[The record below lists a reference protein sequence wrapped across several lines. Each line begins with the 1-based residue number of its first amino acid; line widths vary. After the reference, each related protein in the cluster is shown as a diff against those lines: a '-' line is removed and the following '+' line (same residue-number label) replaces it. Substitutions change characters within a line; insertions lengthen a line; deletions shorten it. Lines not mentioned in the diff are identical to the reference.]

1 MANHIAWVV
10 VTVALLAVA
19 GCTTPDTSTE
29 WAQCKGGPG
38 VTGDVKLAGCTA
50 VIQAGRATGET
61 LAEAFQNRCWLYKQQ
76 EEFDSAIRDCDRAIE
91 LNPDYSDAYFSRA
104 KIYFHKHDYDQA
116 IGDFSQTIRLE
127 PKAFGAV
134 TLRGMTYA
142 RKGDYDRAIAD
153 YTKALQLY
161 PGFGMAEG
169 GLTEARESK
178 ARLTGGQKPGDP
190 RAWCDGKALVEEGYA
205 QDLQISGCTKLIQ
218 SGRETRS
225 DLAEDYFKRAKAYDF
240 SGSNRDRAIADY
252 GQAIKLKPNH
262 AEAYFSR
269 GTLYY
274 LAAQHDQAIADFDRA
289 IRQRPGKVLY
299 FSYRGQARHA
309 KGQWAAAISDFDHA
323 IKLQPKSAETLVDR
337 ARSFIGKGDY
347 RRAIADCDQAI
358 KLSPENGVTASYNT
372 RGDAYFHLR
381 DWRNAIS
388 DYDRALELWPEYPVA
403 LYGRGAAKTQLGNVA
418 EGRADMQAAQK
429 LQADLATIEAKLG
442 IAPAK

>member
-1 MANHIAWVV
+1 MANHFAGVV
-10 VTVALLAVA
+10 VALALLAVA
-19 GCTTPDTSTE
+19 GCATPDTSTE

-38 VTGDVKLAGCTA
+38 IADDVKLAGCTA
-50 VIQAGRATGET
+50 VIQSGREADET
-61 LAEAFQNRCWLYKQQ
+61 RAEAFQNRCWLYKQK
-76 EEFDSAIRDCDRAIE
+76 EEFEAAIHDCDRAIE

-104 KIYFHKHDYDQA
+104 KIYFHKHNYDLA
-116 IGDFSQTIRLE
+116 IADFGQTIRLE
-127 PKAFGAV
+127 PKAFGAF
-134 TLRGMTYA
+134 TLRGMAHA

-153 YTKALQLY
+153 YTKALALD

-169 GLTEARESK
+169 GLTEAREAK
-178 ARLTGGQKPGDP
+178 TRLAGGQKRGDP
-190 RAWCDGKALVEEGYA
+190 RAWCDGKAFVDEGFA
-205 QDLQISGCTKLIQ
+205 QDLQVSGCTKLIQ

-240 SGSNRDRAIADY
+240 SGSNRDRAISDY

-289 IRQRPGKVLY
+289 IGLRPGKVLY
-299 FSYRGQARHA
+299 FSYRGQARQA
-309 KGQWAAAISDFDHA
+309 KGQWAAAISNFDHA
-323 IKLQPKSAETLVDR
+323 IKLQPKSAETFVDR

-347 RRAIADCDQAI
+347 HRAIADCDQAI
-358 KLSPENGVTASYNT
+358 KLSPQNGVTASYNT
-372 RGDAYFHLR
+372 RGDAYFHLG

-388 DYDRALELWPEYPVA
+388 DYDRALKLWPEYPLA
-403 LYGRGAAKTQLGNVA
+403 LYGRGAAKTHLGNVA
-418 EGRADMQAAQK
+418 EGQTDMQAAQK
-429 LQADLATIEAKLG
+429 LQADVATMEAKLG